1 VGGRKPIGQPSYFT
15 DMLMSFRIAILTM
28 SLLAAVSVGG
38 LEAQAKPAHPR
49 SPAASSPSAPAAGA
63 DLVDLNTASRDQLEA
78 LPGLGSAYAEKIIKG
93 RPYGATDELVS
104 RKVLPAAVYAKIK
117 DRVAASH

>member
-1 VGGRKPIGQPSYFT
+1 
-15 DMLMSFRIAILTM
+15 MSFRIAILTT
-28 SLLAAVSVGG
+28 SLLAALSVGG
-38 LEAQAKPAHPR
+38 LEAQARPAHPR
-49 SPAASSPSAPAAGA
+49 SPAASSPSGPAAGA

-104 RKVLPAAVYAKIK
+104 RKVLPPPVYAKIK

>member
-1 VGGRKPIGQPSYFT
+1 MP
-15 DMLMSFRIAILTM
+15 
-28 SLLAAVSVGG
+28 SLLPSWLGACG
-38 LEAQAKPAHPR
+38 LEAT
-49 SPAASSPSAPAAGA
+49 SIFCGESAAGA

>member
-1 VGGRKPIGQPSYFT
+1 MPIGQPSYFADT
-15 DMLMSFRIAILTM
+15 LMCFRIAILTA
-28 SLLAAVSVGG
+28 SLLAAASVGG
-38 LEAQAKPAHPR
+38 LEAQARPAHPR

-93 RPYGATDELVS
+93 RPYGATEELVS
-104 RKVLPAAVYAKIK
+104 RKVLPAPVYAKVKSRIA
-117 DRVAASH
+117 VSH